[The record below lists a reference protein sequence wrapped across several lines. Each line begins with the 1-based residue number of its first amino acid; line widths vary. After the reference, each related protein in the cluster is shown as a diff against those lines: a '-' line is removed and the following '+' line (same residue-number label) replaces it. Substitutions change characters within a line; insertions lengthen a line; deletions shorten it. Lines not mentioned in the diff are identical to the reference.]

1 MIRQGMSAYVQGFIR
16 NPLFSPC
23 ICEATVLK
31 STLHSGE
38 FLEEW
43 AFFAHSFYLGVCM
56 SDSLEQIRRMLDP
69 ILESMGL
76 SLWDLEFHK
85 QGPQW
90 LLRIFIDREQGGVT
104 LSDCETVNRDLGAAL
119 DVEDIIAHAFT
130 LEVSSPGLDRTL
142 SKPEHFL
149 RFTGSMVKIKT
160 FQPVNGQKVF
170 RGKLLGMTEGIVKVE
185 LETGTVLEMPMT
197 GITKASLE
205 VEF

>member
-1 MIRQGMSAYVQGFIR
+1 
-16 NPLFSPC
+16 
-23 ICEATVLK
+23 
-31 STLHSGE
+31 
-38 FLEEW
+38 
-43 AFFAHSFYLGVCM
+43 M
-56 SDSLEQIRRMLDP
+56 SDIAEQIRQILDP

-90 LLRIFIDREQGGVT
+90 ILRIFIDRESGGVT
-104 LSDCETVNRDLGAAL
+104 LNDCETVNRDLGAAL
-119 DVEDIIAHAFT
+119 DVEDIISHPYT

-142 SKPEHFL
+142 SRPEHFT

-160 FQPVNGQKVF
+160 FQPINGQKVF
-170 RGKLLGMTEGIVKVE
+170 RGTLLGLVEGMVSVE
-185 LETGTVLEMPMT
+185 LETGVVFEIPMT